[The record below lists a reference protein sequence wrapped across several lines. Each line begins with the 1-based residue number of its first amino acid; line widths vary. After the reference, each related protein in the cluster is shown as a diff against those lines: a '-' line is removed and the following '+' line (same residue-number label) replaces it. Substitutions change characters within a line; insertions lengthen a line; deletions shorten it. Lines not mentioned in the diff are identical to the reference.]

1 MVKEIEDMANQN
13 VIIGIDLGTTY
24 SCVSCWDEKVNAD
37 LETESLPRHVL
48 MKKKGT
54 IFYLKR
60 LNS

>member
-1 MVKEIEDMANQN
+1 MANQN